1 MEIRHKRGDVR
12 EDGKVFW
19 EYVRNVEYW
28 ISVDKFEPKKKKILE
43 QYKARS
49 ASNKEKVAL
58 RMKEY
63 RKTNKE
69 KIADKRRIYFNA
81 NKDKISAQYKAYCAE
96 NSDKIVARS
105 RAYYVAN
112 AKKINSYGTIYRR
125 NRYKTDP
132 VYRLTRSLRVRLQ
145 QAFKSQGVEKTESTF
160 NLAGCTKEGLR
171 QHLVSQFREGMTLEN
186 HGPIWHIDHIRPCAS
201 FDLSDKAQA
210 AACFH
215 YSNLQPLFAEENR
228 MKSDKFQLV

>member
-28 ISVDKFEPKKKKILE
+28 INADKFEPKKQKIFE
-43 QYKARS
+43 RYKARS
-49 ASNKEKVAL
+49 ESNKEKVAL

-63 RKTNKE
+63 RKINSQ
-69 KIADKRRIYFNA
+69 KIADKRRIYFDA
-81 NKDKISAQYKAYCAE
+81 NKDRISARYKAYCE
-96 NSDKIVARS
+96 KNSDKIVAKS
-105 RAYYVAN
+105 RAYYAAN
-112 AKKINSYGTIYRR
+112 SQKINSYGTIYIR

-145 QAFKSQGVEKTESTF
+145 QAFKSQRVEKTQSTF
-160 NLAGCTKEGLR
+160 NLAGCTKQELR
-171 QHLVSQFREGMTLEN
+171 HHLVSQFREGMTLEN
-186 HGPIWHIDHIRPCAS
+186 HGKVWHIDHIRPCSS

-215 YSNLQPLFAEENR
+215 YSNLQPLFAEENLA
-228 MKSDKFQLV
+228 KSDSFNL